1 MKTLFLL
8 LSLYSLN
15 TFAAPVNINTA
26 DAQSIADALA
36 GIGIKKAEAIVNYRK
51 EKGIFKSTD
60 ELIPVKG
67 IGKKLIEK
75 NKADILLNDSDS
87 INQGSKR

>member
-1 MKTLFLL
+1 MKPLILL

-15 TFAAPVNINTA
+15 TFATPVNINTA
-26 DAQSIADALA
+26 DAQSIADALT

-51 EKGIFKSTD
+51 EKGIFNSTD
-60 ELIPVKG
+60 ELVLVNG

-75 NKADILLNDSDS
+75 NKTDILLNDSNP
-87 INQGSKR
+87 IN

>member
-15 TFAAPVNINTA
+15 TFASPVNINTA

-60 ELIPVKG
+60 ELISVKG

-87 INQGSKR
+87 LNQGSKR